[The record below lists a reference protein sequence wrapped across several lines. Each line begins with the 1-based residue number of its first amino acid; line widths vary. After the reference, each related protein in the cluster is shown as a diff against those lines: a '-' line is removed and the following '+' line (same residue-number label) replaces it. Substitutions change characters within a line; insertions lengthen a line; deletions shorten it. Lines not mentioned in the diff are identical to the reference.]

1 MTNPSSL
8 ALLVVLAIALP
19 HAAVAFGVGRTIPV
33 AAARRPSPI
42 PAGGASALGMSSPGS
57 WENDDFL
64 ESLSGGGGGDQSD
77 EGYGQAAEESGNVE
91 PIVPGNHDMTD
102 EEITMMAM
110 RSAQFYNTDT
120 SLEDVY
126 GKPSDGPP
134 SSQGEEEGE
143 FQ

>member
-8 ALLVVLAIALP
+8 ALLGVLSIALS
-19 HAAVAFGVGRTIPV
+19 HAVVAFGVGRTIPV

-42 PAGGASALGMSSPGS
+42 PAGGASALGMSSPGT

-77 EGYGQAAEESGNVE
+77 EGYGQAAEGSENVN

-102 EEITMMAM
+102 EEVTMMAM
-110 RSAQFYNTDT
+110 RAAQFYNTDT
-120 SLEDVY
+120 SLEEVY
-126 GKPSDGPP
+126 GKPRNEPP
-134 SSQGEEEGE
+134 ISQGEEEGE